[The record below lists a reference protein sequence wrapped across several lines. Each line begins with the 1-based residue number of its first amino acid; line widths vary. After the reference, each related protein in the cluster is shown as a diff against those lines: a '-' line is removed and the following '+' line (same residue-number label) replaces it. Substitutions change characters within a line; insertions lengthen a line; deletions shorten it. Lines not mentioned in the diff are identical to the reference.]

1 MQVHVKLLTK
11 LVIGLTL
18 ALWPLSLVLTDAFKD
33 TGSDLR
39 NYYSFSIFAPDDQA
53 PLIINARRSIYPN
66 DSMGRFFNNKAVFI
80 YGRFKANFFAL
91 TDPNNYFFGFHPREI
106 VRENLNIEKF
116 PFISAT
122 FLLYAFYRFNK
133 LKRAKFLLALFFT
146 LVAFLSLANF
156 DKVDF
161 ILYPI
166 LSIFM
171 IHGIA
176 LMNREKPKLY
186 LITSISLIIFSIPQ
200 YLRAFVN
207 LHP

>member
-1 MQVHVKLLTK
+1 MKLLTK
-11 LVIGLTL
+11 LTIGLTL
-18 ALWPLSLVLTDAFKD
+18 TLWPLSLVLTNAFKD
-33 TGSDLR
+33 IPSDLR

-53 PLIINARRSIYPN
+53 PLIINSKRSIYPN
-66 DSMGRFFNNKAVFI
+66 DFMGRFFNNKAAFI

-106 VRENLNIEKF
+106 VRQNLNLEKF
-116 PFISAT
+116 PFVSAV
-122 FLLYAFYRFNK
+122 FLVYAFYRFNK
-133 LKRAKFLLALFFT
+133 LKRAKFLLTLFFT

-161 ILYPI
+161 VLYPI

-171 IHGIA
+171 VHGIT
-176 LMNREKPKLY
+176 LMSKERPKLY
-186 LITSISLIIFSIPQ
+186 LTTAIFLIIFSIPQ